1 MYLKKDPGPCP
12 VDDAPHTTCCAPNS
26 GGAIIAGRVVTPTSI
41 TVATPTTAAPPSTP
55 PTESTTFTD
64 EELSRS
70 RQARTADGR
79 VMLLL

>member
-55 PTESTTFTD
+55 PTESTTFTTKNY
-64 EELSRS
+64 R
-70 RQARTADGR
+70 GR
-79 VMLLL
+79 DKREPPTGG